1 MPEAKRDTTAVY
13 DALRCDLIHLL
24 MEHRSQGRFT
34 RAAEGTGQ
42 AIFLAELT
50 RSIADI
56 LLTAY
61 SKTDTNAH
69 AVALAD
75 ARAMAGSIIDDGL
88 LTSR

>member
-13 DALRCDLIHLL
+13 DALRCGLIHLL

-42 AIFLAELT
+42 ARSLFLAELT

-69 AVALAD
+69 AATRRRSSYGRLHH
-75 ARAMAGSIIDDGL
+75 R
-88 LTSR
+88 

>member
-1 MPEAKRDTTAVY
+1 MPEAKRDTTGVY

-42 AIFLAELT
+42 TRSLFLAELT

-69 AVALAD
+69 AD
-75 ARAMAGSIIDDGL
+75 ARAMAGSIIDDGV